1 MSRGAPTRIE
11 IPDPS
16 LVLLVGASGSGKSSF
31 AARHFA
37 PTEVIS
43 SDFCRGLVADD
54 ENDQAASADAFAV
67 LNFIAA
73 KRLAQPRITVV
84 DATNVQRSARK
95 PLLQLAREHDL
106 FAVAIVLDLPESV
119 CQERNRARP
128 DRQFGSHVVR
138 QQRSQLKGAAKKL
151 RREGFHRVWV
161 LSTPEEV
168 EALEVARTPLWTDRR
183 AEVGPFDIIGD
194 VHGCHAELVALL
206 GELGYAVGEDGFTA
220 KPPEG
225 RRAVF
230 VGDYCDRGPDTPSVL
245 RLAMSME
252 AAGDAICL
260 PGNHDVKLARALKG
274 RDVKVTHG
282 LDASLAQLEGEP
294 PRFREE
300 VADFL
305 QKLVSH
311 VVLDDGRLVVA
322 HAGLKE
328 AYQGRSS
335 ARVRD
340 FALFGETTGETDELG
355 LPVRRDWAADYRG
368 RAAVVYGHTPV
379 SDPEWVNE
387 TIDID
392 TGCVFGGRLTALR
405 WPERELVSVPAARTY
420 YEPVRPLPAA
430 GGDEGG
436 DPASADGTLGEGA
449 SADGTPSRPAAERAP
464 FLLDLTDVAGRRV
477 IETRFARTVSI
488 REENAAAAIEAMG
501 RFAIDPRWLVYLP
514 PTMAPCATSREP
526 GLLEHP
532 DQAFDEFAA
541 AGVAEVVCEEKHMGS
556 RAIVVVCRDEGAAR
570 RRFGADPGETGAIY
584 TRTGRAF
591 FDRPAEREEA
601 LARVRAAIDQAGL
614 WEELESDWLVLD
626 CELLPWSAKAV
637 GLIREQYAAVGAAA
651 RAGLTGSIETL
662 ERAAARGL
670 EVAEWTEAEQGRVAQ
685 VERYVDAYRRYVW
698 PVDGVAD
705 LRLAPFHL
713 LAAEGQTFVERGHAW
728 QLEHCD
734 RLAGAS
740 PDWIRRTDRR
750 FVDLADNAS
759 RAAATA
765 WWEEMTGA
773 GGEGMVV
780 KPASFV
786 AQNAKGL
793 VQPGIKVRGPEYL
806 RIIYGPEYRAPGQL
820 ERLRDRRLGRKRS
833 LAVREFGL
841 GVEALERLAGAE
853 PLYRIHE
860 CVFGVLALE
869 SEPVDPRL

>member
-1 MSRGAPTRIE
+1 MKIDL
-11 IPDPS
+11 PDPS
-16 LVLLVGASGSGKSSF
+16 LVVLVGASGSGKSSF

-54 ENDQAASADAFAV
+54 ENDQAATADAFAV

-73 KRLAQPRITVV
+73 RRLAQPRITVV

-95 PLLQLAREHDL
+95 PLLELAREHDL
-106 FAVAIVLDLPESV
+106 FAVAIVLDLPEAV
-119 CQERNRARP
+119 CLERNRARP
-128 DRQFGSHVVR
+128 DRDFGPHVVR
-138 QQRSQLKGAAKKL
+138 QQRAQMKGAAKKL
-151 RREGFHRVWV
+151 RREGFHRVWALDSV
-161 LSTPEEV
+161 EEV
-168 EALEVARTPLWTDRR
+168 EAAELRRTPLWTDRR
-183 AEVGPFDIIGD
+183 AEAGPFDVIGD
-194 VHGCHAELVALL
+194 VHGCHAELVELL
-206 GELGYAVGEDGFTA
+206 GELGYEVGEGGLSAT
-220 KPPEG
+220 PPAG

-230 VGDYCDRGPDTPSVL
+230 VGDYCDRGPDTPAVL
-245 RLAMSME
+245 KLAMSMA

-260 PGNHDVKLARALKG
+260 PGNHDVKLSRALKG

-282 LDASLAQLEGEP
+282 LDTSLAQLGEESQD
-294 PRFREE
+294 FRDEA
-300 VADFL
+300 ADFL

-322 HAGLKE
+322 HAGLKA

-379 SDPEWVNE
+379 GEPEWVNE

-420 YEPVRPLPAA
+420 YEPVRPVPPK
-430 GGDEGG
+430 E
-436 DPASADGTLGEGA
+436 EE
-449 SADGTPSRPAAERAP
+449 RPP
-464 FLLDLTDVAGRRV
+464 FLLDLTDVAGKRV

-532 DQAFDEFAA
+532 DQALDEFAA

-570 RRFGADPGETGAIY
+570 RRFGADAGETGAIY

-591 FDRPAEREEA
+591 FDRSSEREEA
-601 LARVRAAIDQAGL
+601 LARVRAAVEQAGL

-651 RAGLTGSIETL
+651 RAGLSGSIATL
-662 ERAAARGL
+662 GRAAARGL
-670 EVAEWTEAEQGRVAQ
+670 EVAEWTEAEEGRLAQ

-728 QLEHCD
+728 QLDQCD
-734 RLAGAS
+734 RLATAS

-750 FVDLADNAS
+750 FVDIADHAS

-765 WWEEMTGA
+765 WWEEMTEA

-780 KPASFV
+780 KPASFI

-841 GVEALERLAGAE
+841 GVEALERLARAE
-853 PLYRIHE
+853 PLYRVHE